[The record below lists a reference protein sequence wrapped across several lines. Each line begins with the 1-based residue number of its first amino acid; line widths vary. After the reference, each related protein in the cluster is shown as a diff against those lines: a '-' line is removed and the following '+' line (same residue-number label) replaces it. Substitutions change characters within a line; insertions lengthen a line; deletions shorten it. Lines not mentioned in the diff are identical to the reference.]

1 MKLSENG
8 YNVIKSF
15 EGVKNDAY
23 LDSVKIPT
31 IGIGF
36 VEVNEQKVT
45 MGMHMSDAEI
55 ETEFFKQIGKYEDA
69 VNQAVTSQL
78 NQNQFDSLVSFTFNL
93 GGGSLRSSTLLKKV
107 NIDPS
112 DPTIADEFIKWDKAG
127 GKVIQGLLNRRTAE
141 STLYF
146 S

>member
-1 MKLSENG
+1 MYTVSIQVCIYVLLFTSVFMNFSSIFIYINKYAHINNIKFTLIGSKL
-8 YNVIKSF
+8 
-15 EGVKNDAY
+15 
-23 LDSVKIPT
+23 
-31 IGIGF
+31 
-36 VEVNEQKVT
+36 
-45 MGMHMSDAEI
+45 
-55 ETEFFKQIGKYEDA
+55 KQIGKYEDA